1 MAAQHKEEAKSQQL
15 WNFGETEGKVP
26 LLTAHASLIKMSMV
40 LSKMEYLKNLILELS
55 KVQVIGEDFRLWE
68 SFEFTRA

>member
-1 MAAQHKEEAKSQQL
+1 
-15 WNFGETEGKVP
+15 
-26 LLTAHASLIKMSMV
+26 MV